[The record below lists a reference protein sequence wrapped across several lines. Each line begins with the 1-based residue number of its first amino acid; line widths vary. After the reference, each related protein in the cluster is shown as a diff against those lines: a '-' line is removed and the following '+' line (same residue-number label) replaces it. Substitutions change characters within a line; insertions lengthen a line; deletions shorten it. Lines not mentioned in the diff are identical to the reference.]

1 MITITMSNY
10 IFNTDTSVYS
20 KLVYAAIKKYS
31 NSEGVCFPSRNTLAQ
46 LCKISLSTLRKA
58 VNSLVEAK
66 VLEKEFRYR
75 ENRSQTSN
83 LYTLAPFM
91 ISGDYY
97 FKVRA
102 DIFELDLTEI
112 ETVVYM
118 YLCSCANKDN
128 ECYPS
133 INCIAASCGV
143 SQTSVKCAIK
153 KLCGKQLIL
162 KSNQFREDGGKRN
175 NLYRLVSEEMQKDT
189 ELIPESE
196 DEAVYDNAEADNSY
210 DESNVN
216 NEEPEAMKPE
226 EITSEDCERLN
237 PNINDQ
243 HTYICE
249 AEKTNENAKVKVRS
263 DIFDFKL
270 PKNGIMVYLYIRKC
284 NALKT
289 GKFPSV
295 EDIARNCNISKTKVK
310 KILFKLR
317 MSGILE
323 ETKRNP
329 ITPWSI
335 QNLHHGQYRTPPIDI
350 KSQPITITHN

>member
-1 MITITMSNY
+1 MSNY
-10 IFNTDTSVYS
+10 IFSTNTDVYS
-20 KLVYAAIKKYS
+20 KLVYAAIKKFS
-31 NSEGVCFPSRNTLAQ
+31 NNEGKCFPARNTLAQ
-46 LCKISLSTLRKA
+46 LCKVSLSTLRKA

-102 DIFELDLTEI
+102 DIFELDLSEI

-133 INCIAASCGV
+133 INRIAAACGV

-175 NLYRLVSEEMQKDT
+175 NLYRLVSEDTDIMHKDT
-189 ELIPESE
+189 ESIPEPE
-196 DEAVYDNAEADNSY
+196 DEAVYDNTEIDNP
-210 DESNVN
+210 DDKSNVK
-216 NEEPEAMKPE
+216 NEEPGEMKPE
-226 EITSEDCERLN
+226 DITSDCESLN
-237 PNINDQ
+237 SDINDQ

-249 AEKTNENAKVKVRS
+249 AKKTNENSKVKVRS

-270 PKNGIMVYLYIRKC
+270 PKNGLMVYLYISKY

-317 MSGILE
+317 NYGILE
-323 ETKRNP
+323 AYKKEPCNTMVTTEP
-329 ITPWSI
+329 PPWSI
-335 QNLHHGQYRTPPIDI
+335 
-350 KSQPITITHN
+350 

>member
-1 MITITMSNY
+1 MTATITMSNY

-31 NSEGVCFPSRNTLAQ
+31 NSDGVCFPSRNTLAQ

-66 VLEKEFRYR
+66 VLEKGFRYR

-97 FKVRA
+97 FKVRS

-133 INCIAASCGV
+133 INRIAAACGV
-143 SQTSVKCAIK
+143 SQTSVKYAIK
-153 KLCGKQLIL
+153 KLCEKQLIL

-175 NLYRLVSEEMQKDT
+175 NLYRLVSEDTDITQKDT
-189 ELIPESE
+189 ESIPESE
-196 DEAVYDNAEADNSY
+196 YEATCDNAKADNSY
-210 DESNVN
+210 DEPNAKN
-216 NEEPEAMKPE
+216 KEPGEMKPE
-226 EITSEDCERLN
+226 DITSDCESLN
-237 PNINDQ
+237 SDTNDQ
-243 HTYICE
+243 HTYFCE
-249 AEKTNENAKVKVRS
+249 TETVKENTKVKVRS

-270 PKNGIMVYLYIRKC
+270 PKNGLMVYLYISKC

-289 GKFPSV
+289 GKFPSI

-323 ETKRNP
+323 EYKKEPHNTMVNTEP
-329 ITPWSI
+329 PPWSI
-335 QNLHHGQYRTPPIDI
+335 
-350 KSQPITITHN
+350 